1 MSDALPAEIAVK
13 LALTTRLTDAYV
25 TLDAA
30 ELSTWQ
36 AWTAAHNPTIAAP
49 VPAVAPPT
57 AGTHPDSPETSE
69 SRTAPL
75 PPPVVPRC
83 DGCRWSR
90 GHGSAEN
97 PRWVIRTVKGIDRD
111 ALLTLAPGIT
121 VIEQRCTLCGRTDID
136 HTPGKVSLAEKETP

>member
-75 PPPVVPRC
+75 PPPVAYGV
-83 DGCRWSR
+83 
-90 GHGSAEN
+90 
-97 PRWVIRTVKGIDRD
+97 
-111 ALLTLAPGIT
+111 
-121 VIEQRCTLCGRTDID
+121 TDID
-136 HTPGKVSLAEKETP
+136 HTPGKVGP

>member
-13 LALTTRLTDAYV
+13 LALAIRLTDAYV

-69 SRTAPL
+69 SSNWGGSVTTAS
-75 PPPVVPRC
+75 VVTPRAYGRGPSTSPWFIFERWGAPCASTESSSPRC
-83 DGCRWSR
+83 SP
-90 GHGSAEN
+90 
-97 PRWVIRTVKGIDRD
+97 PRPI
-111 ALLTLAPGIT
+111 
-121 VIEQRCTLCGRTDID
+121 QRPR
-136 HTPGKVSLAEKETP
+136 P

>member
-57 AGTHPDSPETSE
+57 AGTHPDSPETTASVVTPRAYGRGPSTSPWFIFERWGAPCASTE
-69 SRTAPL
+69 SSS
-75 PPPVVPRC
+75 PRC
-83 DGCRWSR
+83 SP
-90 GHGSAEN
+90 
-97 PRWVIRTVKGIDRD
+97 PRPI
-111 ALLTLAPGIT
+111 
-121 VIEQRCTLCGRTDID
+121 QRPR
-136 HTPGKVSLAEKETP
+136 P

>member
-13 LALTTRLTDAYV
+13 LALATRLTDAYV

-36 AWTAAHNPTIAAP
+36 AWTAAHNATIAAP

-75 PPPVVPRC
+75 PPPV
-83 DGCRWSR
+83 
-90 GHGSAEN
+90 AY
-97 PRWVIRTVKGIDRD
+97 
-111 ALLTLAPGIT
+111 GIT